1 MKLYYV
7 GCGDTLVD
15 VGKKKGP
22 KFFSNNWPTQNE
34 SCKDVKSLL
43 AKILWHSKR
52 KAKTRSKVKITPFWK
67 DGGNH
72 IVCFFIEEK
81 GSHSLPSQKVEKFS
95 HGLKLGFHKMI
106 AWIGLLA
113 SEPKSLDSPTRV
125 MDIIGGSQAVLV
137 GYKLELL
144 IYVPGNQ
151 NRIKIKSNFGNQSG
165 IRIEIKIGFLFL
177 EL

>member
-1 MKLYYV
+1 
-7 GCGDTLVD
+7 
-15 VGKKKGP
+15 
-22 KFFSNNWPTQNE
+22 
-34 SCKDVKSLL
+34 
-43 AKILWHSKR
+43 
-52 KAKTRSKVKITPFWK
+52 
-67 DGGNH
+67 
-72 IVCFFIEEK
+72 
-81 GSHSLPSQKVEKFS
+81 
-95 HGLKLGFHKMI
+95 MI

-165 IRIEIKIGFLFL
+165 IRIEIKIGFLIFRIINFHC
-177 EL
+177 